1 MSTWRVSAV
10 AHPFPFRILF
20 PSAWHRFLFGETR
33 VTCTH
38 PPRPIPL
45 NKEPQQCVDLII
57 PPSHGSHLKCL
68 LYMDHPLFR
77 SLLFI
82 CRGIDYNISNDIVI
96 LWSLPPPPGGGLR
109 VATQRQY
116 NRNGSDHVSQQDYW
130 KTVQLLLLIIFYN
143 PDHFLRITCKLRVRN
158 PGSIWVSGK
167 LPTYPSPKP
176 LFCPKRE
183 VSDNVGLGEG

>member
-1 MSTWRVSAV
+1 MACDGDTRWETWRVSAV
-10 AHPFPFRILF
+10 AHPFPFRMLL
-20 PSAWHRFLFGETR
+20 PSAWRRFLFGETR
-33 VTCTH
+33 VTRTH

-96 LWSLPPPPGGGLR
+96 LWSLPPPPGGDWEWLLN
-109 VATQRQY
+109 VSTTATEVIMFH
-116 NRNGSDHVSQQDYW
+116 NRTIEKRFNFCYWSYFTIQITFLGSLVNS
-130 KTVQLLLLIIFYN
+130 
-143 PDHFLRITCKLRVRN
+143 
-158 PGSIWVSGK
+158 
-167 LPTYPSPKP
+167 
-176 LFCPKRE
+176 E
-183 VSDNVGLGEG
+183 